1 MDIVKIMMALLIKF
15 IFSVL
20 ITLPEILTS
29 NQFTLQ
35 EKKGQLVV
43 LVVVKVQIIFIFFIN
58 NTIKKLQEITLNY
71 AKIVELAILE
81 IKQIQIAITHGNNSI
96 IIIIKVQ
103 LGSVM
108 ELQLRILIVLHVMLK
123 NLGNMMKQVV
133 NVFVRLDTLMIK
145 TTMNYAN
152 HAIILGILI
161 VFVIIC
167 ILVKLEHVT
176 GRLILTVQLAM
187 QRKRESF
194 DYIIFFFIIIKEYLE
209 GNVHVCQVL
218 QMMEPMNY
226 AWKNKQLL

>member
-1 MDIVKIMMALLIKF
+1 
-15 IFSVL
+15 
-20 ITLPEILTS
+20 
-29 NQFTLQ
+29 
-35 EKKGQLVV
+35 
-43 LVVVKVQIIFIFFIN
+43 
-58 NTIKKLQEITLNY
+58 
-71 AKIVELAILE
+71 
-81 IKQIQIAITHGNNSI
+81 
-96 IIIIKVQ
+96 
-103 LGSVM
+103 
-108 ELQLRILIVLHVMLK
+108 
-123 NLGNMMKQVV
+123 
-133 NVFVRLDTLMIK
+133 MIK